1 MYYLVFRRYPIS
13 AATWIPE
20 ENMSDSRRLV
30 SKFNENALQ
39 EGFGLDTEDIILLNE
54 AYEGGWRE

>member
-1 MYYLVFRRYPIS
+1 
-13 AATWIPE
+13 
-20 ENMSDSRRLV
+20 MSDSRRLV
-30 SKFNENALQ
+30 SKFNENALR